1 MRDKIVANYKVVS
14 FTYTILDENGEVVE
28 QSDMPFS
35 YVHGGKHDMFDKVVQ
50 ELEGC
55 IIGQD
60 VMVPLTP
67 EEGFGTH
74 DPDLTFTDDLD
85 NVPPEFHHIGAEV
98 EMVNDQGESRKFV
111 VSGIENGKL
120 TVDGNHP
127 LAGKSITFNVR
138 VVDIRDATP
147 EEIIDGVPPMV
158 QPVMH

>member
-1 MRDKIVANYKVVS
+1 MSDQIVANNKVVS
-14 FTYTILDENGEVVE
+14 FTYSILNEGGEVIE

-35 YVHGGKHDMFDKVVQ
+35 YVHGGKHEMFDKVVQ

-67 EEGFGTH
+67 DEGFGEH
-74 DPDLTFTDDLD
+74 DPSLTYTDDID
-85 NVPPEFHHIGAEV
+85 NVPPEFHRIGAEV
-98 EMVNDQGESRKFV
+98 EMVNDQGDSRKFIV
-111 VSGIENGKL
+111 TAIENGKL

-127 LAGKSITFNVR
+127 MAGKTITFNVK

-147 EEIIDGVPPMV
+147 DEIANGVPPMV

>member
-1 MRDKIVANYKVVS
+1 MSDQIVANNKVVS
-14 FTYTILDENGEVVE
+14 FTYSILDESGEVIE

-35 YVHGGKHDMFDKVVQ
+35 YVHGGKHEMFDKVVQ

-60 VMVPLTP
+60 MMVPLSP
-67 EEGFGTH
+67 EESFGQSN
-74 DPDLTFTDDLD
+74 PSLIYTDDID
-85 NVPPEFHHIGAEV
+85 NVPPEFHRVGAEV
-98 EMVNDQGESRKFV
+98 EMVNDQGDSRKFV
-111 VSGIENGKL
+111 VTAIENGKL

-127 LAGKSITFNVR
+127 MAGKTITFNVK

-147 EEIIDGVPPMV
+147 DEIANGVPPMV

>member
-1 MRDKIVANYKVVS
+1 MSDQIVANNKVVS
-14 FTYTILDENGEVVE
+14 FTYSILNEGGEVIE

-35 YVHGGKHDMFDKVVQ
+35 YVHGGKHEMFDKVVQ

-67 EEGFGTH
+67 EEGFGEH
-74 DPDLTFTDDLD
+74 DPSLTYTDDID
-85 NVPPEFHHIGAEV
+85 NVPPEFHRIGAEV
-98 EMVNDQGESRKFV
+98 EMVNDQGDSRKFIV
-111 VSGIENGKL
+111 TAIENGKL

-127 LAGKSITFNVR
+127 MAGKTITFNVK

-147 EEIIDGVPPMV
+147 DEIANGVPPMV